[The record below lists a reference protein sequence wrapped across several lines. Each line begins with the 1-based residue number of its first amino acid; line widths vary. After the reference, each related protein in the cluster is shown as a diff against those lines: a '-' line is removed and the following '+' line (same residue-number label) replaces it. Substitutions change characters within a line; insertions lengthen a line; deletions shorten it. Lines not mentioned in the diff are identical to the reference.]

1 MIKYMLDTSIIAY
14 AINKSFPEVISNLLK
29 HSPDEICIS
38 AITMA
43 ELEYGIM
50 HSSQPERNRA
60 ALMIFLAEISV
71 VSFDSNSAYDYG
83 LIRQDLQNK
92 GQLIGA
98 NDMLIAAQA
107 RSLGVTLVT
116 HNVREFSRV
125 ENLKYE
131 DWCE

>member
-1 MIKYMLDTSIIAY
+1 MIKYMLDTNIIAY

-60 ALMIFLAEISV
+60 ALMMFLAEISV

-116 HNVREFSRV
+116 HNVRELSRV

>member
-1 MIKYMLDTSIIAY
+1 MIKYMLDTNIIAY

-60 ALMIFLAEISV
+60 ALMMFLAEISV

-116 HNVREFSRV
+116 HNVIEFSRV

>member
-1 MIKYMLDTSIIAY
+1 MKYMLDTNIIAY

-60 ALMIFLAEISV
+60 ALMMFLAEISV

>member
-1 MIKYMLDTSIIAY
+1 MIKYMLDTNIIAY
-14 AINKSFPEVISNLLK
+14 AINKSFPKVISNLLK